1 MKRIST
7 LIAIVLAAALILPW
21 TSQARAQNAVSFV
34 SRSGSD
40 ANTCVATSPCQ
51 TFNGAL
57 GSNKTAD
64 GGTIMC
70 LDVGEF
76 GSAIITRSMTI
87 DCRAGGGGFNGFLF
101 TINAPGAA
109 VRLRNL
115 AFNGLT
121 FNYTPIDIIA
131 AGTVYLENVRVAQAG
146 NGHPGILDHRA
157 GPAVLVIKNSSIVN
171 NTGPGIVIAPASGL
185 IAADLENITSA
196 YNTYG
201 IAVGNG
207 GRVTIKN
214 SFFTN
219 NSVAGIEGDGGSFIE
234 ISASK
239 MAFNEKGIL
248 TSGSTALSL
257 SQIVSNTTA
266 ISGATQSTG
275 NNLIFG
281 NSTDGTAPTIISS
294 R

>member
-1 MKRIST
+1 MDG
-7 LIAIVLAAALILPW
+7 
-21 TSQARAQNAVSFV
+21 NNC
-34 SRSGSD
+34 D
-40 ANTCVATSPCQ
+40 ATSPCK
-51 TFNGAL
+51 TFIGAL
-57 GSNKTAD
+57 ISSKTVD
-64 GGTIMC
+64 GGTIIC
-70 LDVGEF
+70 LDAGEF
-76 GSAIITRSMTI
+76 GNAAITRSMTI
-87 DCRAGGGGFNGFLF
+87 DCLAGGGGFNGVLF

-109 VRLRNL
+109 VRLLNL
-115 AFNGLT
+115 AVNGFNANLV
-121 FNYTPIDIIA
+121 PIDIIA
-131 AGTVYLENVRVAQAG
+131 ASTVYLENVRAAQSG
-146 NGHPGILDHRA
+146 NGHPGIVDRRA
-157 GPAVLVIKNSSIVN
+157 GPAVLVIKNSSIVS

-185 IAADLENITSA
+185 IAADLENVTSA

-214 SFFTN
+214 SYFTN

-281 NSTDGTAPTIISS
+281 NSSDGTTPTIISS